1 MITWHEEMAVGVP
14 AIDDSQRSLISTI
27 NEFGSCQTLLS
38 AELAAKILLKQ
49 AHDYFDQEEQFLE
62 MASFPDRFWHKADHA
77 SIEWDICSIIH
88 ELESYEGEV
97 TNLVISELYL
107 AINDLFT
114 KHATTHTRM
123 VRKFLMSSAA
133 SSVNRIS
140 HRPILSAG
148 LAQI

>member
-1 MITWHEEMAVGVP
+1 MITWRENMSVGVP
-14 AIDDSQRSLISTI
+14 AIDDSQRSLITTI
-27 NEFGSCQTLLS
+27 NDFGACQMLSTAKQAAKTLL
-38 AELAAKILLKQ
+38 EQ
-49 AHDYFDQEEQFLE
+49 AHDHFDQEEQFLE

-88 ELESYEGEV
+88 ELVSYEGEV
-97 TNLVISELYL
+97 TNSTISEMYF
-107 AINDLFT
+107 AINVLFT

-148 LAQI
+148 SAQI